1 LAIAEDFKL
10 LIFSEHLTLLKILGV
25 KVRLAHF
32 AYFVDSQ
39 SKLITGGIDGCFIIN
54 FTMKSKYNPKQA
66 LSLDPE
72 GKNME
77 FNVSTKVIYLLKKG

>member
-66 LSLDPE
+66 LSLIQKAKTWNLTCPQ
-72 GKNME
+72 K
-77 FNVSTKVIYLLKKG
+77 